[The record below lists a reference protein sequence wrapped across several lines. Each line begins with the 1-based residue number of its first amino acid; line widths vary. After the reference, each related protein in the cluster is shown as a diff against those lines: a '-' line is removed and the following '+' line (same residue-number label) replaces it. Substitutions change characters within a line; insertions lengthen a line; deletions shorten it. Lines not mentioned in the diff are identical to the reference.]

1 MSGFPTDEQVAQMT
15 KELTK
20 ARIEN
25 WLATD
30 VFTWQWWLI
39 VAAFVIP
46 LIVFY
51 YIGNRKQL
59 PKLLLYGTFLIL
71 VIITLDLSGFC

>member
-1 MSGFPTDEQVAQMT
+1 MNGFPSDEQIAEMT

-30 VFTWQWWLI
+30 LFTWQWWLI
-39 VAAFVIP
+39 LAVFVIP
-46 LIVFY
+46 WVVFY
-51 YIGNRKQL
+51 YKVDRKQL
-59 PKLLLYGTFLIL
+59 PKLLL
-71 VIITLDLSGFC
+71 